1 MAQQLTNP
9 TIICELCLKES
20 MTTTFE
26 EVLTETIDEVFQ
38 SLGENVKQSMYRYL
52 ESNFGIRK
60 MQIPAMIEGF
70 TCAIESIFGC
80 SAKLVELKIMEKLQ
94 GKVQGF
100 TYKPKNKDILF
111 TEYLGDLQKYLNL

>member
-20 MTTTFE
+20 MTASFD
-26 EVLTETIDEVFQ
+26 EVLTVTIDEVFQ

-52 ESNFGIRK
+52 ENKFGIRK

-70 TCAIESIFGC
+70 TYAIESIFGC

>member
-52 ESNFGIRK
+52 ENNFGIRK

-70 TCAIESIFGC
+70 TSAIESIFGC
-80 SAKLVELKIMEKLQ
+80 PAKLVELKIMEKLQ

-111 TEYLGDLQKYLNL
+111 TEYLYDLQKFLNL